1 MKSPCE
7 MLRNGGWVLIAMT
20 LLGCETTPDV
30 PINMAQPEPDR
41 IQRID
46 EVAATPLDELDSEV
60 ILARAEGFRKIG
72 KANEALFYYV
82 TYLEREPQNPVALAA
97 VGEIH
102 LNKKNL
108 DLARTALEMSLQGA
122 PENAATLESLGV
134 IALKQKDWARAQTH
148 LQNALGL
155 NPKAP
160 RTLTSLGLLAD
171 QKGDHTK
178 AQAFYREAMAVEPKG
193 PGIRNNLA
201 YSYYLSSDY
210 ALALKTAEE
219 GLQVAPG
226 HEGLR
231 MNRSLFLMKLDRPEQ
246 ALANFR
252 QFLTEPDALNNMGYL
267 YLQAGDYSKAR
278 HYLELAV
285 QASPSYHDL
294 AHQNLKKLARLEDQ
308 QLNLEPSVAMADHGR

>member
-1 MKSPCE
+1 MGAIHSIRITG
-7 MLRNGGWVLIAMT
+7 LLIAS
-20 LLGCETTPDV
+20 LAFVGCETTQEV
-30 PINMAQPEPDR
+30 PINLAQPEPQQ

-46 EVAATPLDELDSEV
+46 EGTATPLDELDAEV
-60 ILARAEGFRKIG
+60 ILARAEGFQKIG

-82 TYLEREPQNPVALAA
+82 TYLEREPENSVVLAA
-97 VGEIH
+97 VGQIH
-102 LNKKNL
+102 LGKKNL

-134 IALKQKDWARAQTH
+134 IALKQKDWVRASTH
-148 LQNALGL
+148 LQNALSL

-178 AQAFYREAMAVEPKG
+178 AQAFYREAMAVDSKS

-201 YSYYLSSDY
+201 YSYYLKSDY
-210 ALALKTAEE
+210 ALALKTADE
-219 GLQVAPG
+219 GLQVAPN

-231 MNRSLFLMKLDRPEQ
+231 MNRSLFLMKLNRPEQ

-252 QFLTEPDALNNMGYL
+252 QFLSEPDAFNNMGYL
-267 YLQAGDYSKAR
+267 YLQAGDYSMAR

-285 QASPSYHDL
+285 HASPSYHEL
-294 AHQNLKKLARLEDQ
+294 AHQNLKNLAHLEDR
-308 QLNLEPSVAMADHGR
+308 QLNAEASVALADHSR